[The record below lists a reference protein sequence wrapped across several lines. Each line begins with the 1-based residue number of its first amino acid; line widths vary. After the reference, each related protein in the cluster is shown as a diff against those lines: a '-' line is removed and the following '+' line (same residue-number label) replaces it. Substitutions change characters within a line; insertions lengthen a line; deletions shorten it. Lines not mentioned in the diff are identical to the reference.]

1 MTMERFSKKAVA
13 IGVGVVMGVS
23 ASILAM
29 VPSSR
34 SSEAAI
40 AVFDEKNIEEAIKTA
55 NQTFKILTEEQMQY
69 ALMLL
74 NMKKLDVSTLMQ
86 FLGTQ
91 DKNIADLNKQL
102 ESYRGVLDKS
112 KTLEHVWK
120 DTVGDYESVLNGDL
134 TVYDMYKITKN
145 RVKQAQD
152 TVNDAN
158 IIVMNAQAK
167 NKEVLEQSKKIMEQS
182 NKAEGELQAQQ
193 SNTAAITNETNA
205 FVQGNNL
212 LTGVLSY
219 QQMDRQDKEAGR
231 AYNQAVVNIYEES
244 GRNFFKSYDG
254 SKNLYRE

>member
-112 KTLEHVWK
+112 KTLEHVWQ
-120 DTVGDYESVLNGDL
+120 DTVGDFESVLNGDL

-145 RVKQAQD
+145 RAKQAQD

-205 FVQGNNL
+205 SVQGNIL

-219 QQMDRQDKEAGR
+219 QQMDMQNKENERVTRIAT
-231 AYNQAVVNIYEES
+231 EEIFTS
-244 GRNFFKSYDG
+244 TGHKNLASYDG

>member
-112 KTLEHVWK
+112 KTLEHVWQ

-205 FVQGNNL
+205 SVQGNNL
-212 LTGVLSY
+212 LTGLLSY
-219 QQMDRQDKEAGR
+219 QQMDRQDKEADR
-231 AYNQAVVNIYEES
+231 AQTQAIIGMYNMGAHEHL
-244 GRNFFKSYDG
+244 KKYDG
-254 SKNLYRE
+254 SKNMYKE

>member
-1 MTMERFSKKAVA
+1 M
-13 IGVGVVMGVS
+13 
-23 ASILAM
+23 SIFLHSISIIF
-29 VPSSR
+29 VLG
-34 SSEAAI
+34 
-40 AVFDEKNIEEAIKTA
+40 KNPFHGWLQVISV
-55 NQTFKILTEEQMQY
+55 LTC
-69 ALMLL
+69 
-74 NMKKLDVSTLMQ
+74 
-86 FLGTQ
+86 G
-91 DKNIADLNKQL
+91 
-102 ESYRGVLDKS
+102 RGVLDKS
-112 KTLEHVWK
+112 KTLEHVWQ
-120 DTVGDYESVLNGDL
+120 DTVGDFESVLNGDL

-145 RVKQAQD
+145 RAKQAQD

-219 QQMDRQDKEAGR
+219 QQMDRQDKEAER
-231 AYNQAVVNIYEES
+231 AYNQAVVNMYEES